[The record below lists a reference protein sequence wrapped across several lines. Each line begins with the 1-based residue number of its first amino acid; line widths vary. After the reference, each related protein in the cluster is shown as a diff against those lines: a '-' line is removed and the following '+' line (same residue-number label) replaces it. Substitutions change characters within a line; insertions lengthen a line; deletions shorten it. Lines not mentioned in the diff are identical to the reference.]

1 MRSCSNNDID
11 LNITGHGPMKTVW
24 ENSERKRG
32 RGGEGGRERE
42 RERERERDNHG
53 VGRDVSFL
61 LKQEKIRVKSERK
74 GLLDIREFH

>member
-1 MRSCSNNDID
+1 MGKQRE
-11 LNITGHGPMKTVW
+11 M
-24 ENSERKRG
+24 
-32 RGGEGGRERE
+32 GGRE

-74 GLLDIREFH
+74 GLLGIREFH

>member
-1 MRSCSNNDID
+1 MGKQRE
-11 LNITGHGPMKTVW
+11 M
-24 ENSERKRG
+24 
-32 RGGEGGRERE
+32 GGD

>member
-1 MRSCSNNDID
+1 MRSRSNIDID
-11 LNITGHGPMKTVW
+11 LNVTGHGLMKTVW
-24 ENSERKRG
+24 ENSERW
-32 RGGEGGRERE
+32 GRERE

-74 GLLDIREFH
+74 GLLGIREFH